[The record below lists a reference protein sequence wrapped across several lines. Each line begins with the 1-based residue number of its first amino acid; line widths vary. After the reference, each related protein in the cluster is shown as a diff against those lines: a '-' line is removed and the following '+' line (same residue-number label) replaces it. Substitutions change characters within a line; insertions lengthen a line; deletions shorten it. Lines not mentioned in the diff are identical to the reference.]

1 RLDNG
6 LLKSLAGRATNVECA
21 HRQLRSGLADLL
33 GGDDSHSFAKLN
45 ELAGGEVASITH
57 RAYSATALT
66 SKNGT
71 NLQTFHAHPLK
82 LAGDLLINELIRFDD
97 FFLLIHRISDCL
109 ATDTPDNALGQ
120 IDHFLVAFVN
130 RAHHDAVDRTAIFFV
145 DDHVLC
151 RVHQFPCQ
159 ITGVGGLE
167 RCVSE
172 TFASAVSRNE
182 ILEHAEPLPEVRR
195 DWTLDDFA

>member
-1 RLDNG
+1 NPAAVERLHGAQIVEPDSAIVLRLDNG

-109 ATDTPDNALGQ
+109 ATDTPIMRWA
-120 IDHFLVAFVN
+120 
-130 RAHHDAVDRTAIFFV
+130 RSTTSSS
-145 DDHVLC
+145 
-151 RVHQFPCQ
+151 P
-159 ITGVGGLE
+159 
-167 RCVSE
+167 S
-172 TFASAVSRNE
+172 
-182 ILEHAEPLPEVRR
+182 
-195 DWTLDDFA
+195 